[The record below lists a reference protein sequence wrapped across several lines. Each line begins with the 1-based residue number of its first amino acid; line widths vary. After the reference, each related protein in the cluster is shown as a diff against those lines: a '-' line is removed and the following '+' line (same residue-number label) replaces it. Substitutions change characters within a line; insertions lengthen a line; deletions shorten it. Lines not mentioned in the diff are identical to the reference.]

1 MARNASEDA
10 NNAILWAKN
19 RLPASKL
26 LLLHDMTYFH
36 INKKD
41 GNKNQ
46 CPAKLHKKKAPQH
59 HKHTCHHPRELPTA
73 LGLPQNHTFY
83 KKCDV
88 RECTAVDIL
97 LTQIDLHNIHQCETI
112 HQQVLAK
119 GTRSRTTASK
129 WQKTCPFI
137 QIATTCKRWQK
148 DPWGHFHLLFGYIK
162 FRCLQI
168 KSSWIAGLG
177 VLWVHTKVGSWIA
190 NTNTTSRHNFER
202 LHREKLRPQ
211 TCGVGGRGAASI
223 GERAVAFLANVHN
236 ARAPSRCCLGLV
248 NEVSISKST
257 SIPATIVDNFVSNVD
272 TYTCNR
278 LSISLVRILTDH
290 QS

>member
-129 WQKTCPFI
+129 
-137 QIATTCKRWQK
+137 
-148 DPWGHFHLLFGYIK
+148 
-162 FRCLQI
+162 
-168 KSSWIAGLG
+168 
-177 VLWVHTKVGSWIA
+177 
-190 NTNTTSRHNFER
+190 
-202 LHREKLRPQ
+202 
-211 TCGVGGRGAASI
+211 
-223 GERAVAFLANVHN
+223 
-236 ARAPSRCCLGLV
+236 
-248 NEVSISKST
+248 
-257 SIPATIVDNFVSNVD
+257 
-272 TYTCNR
+272 
-278 LSISLVRILTDH
+278 
-290 QS
+290 